1 MALKEV
7 DRKRLAMRAKRL
19 QRYNE
24 MLLELCEN
32 WKDFPDYRARKEKK
46 GGCWRSIRNK
56 CLKNFF
62 KI

>member
-7 DRKRLAMRAKRL
+7 DRKRLVMRAKRL

-24 MLLELCEN
+24 MLLDLCEN
-32 WKDFPDYRARKEKK
+32 WKDSPDYRPCKEER
-46 GGCWRSIRNK
+46 GGRWRSIRNK

>member
-1 MALKEV
+1 MVLKEV
-7 DRKRLAMRAKRL
+7 DRKRLVMRAKRL

-32 WKDFPDYRARKEKK
+32 WKDSSNYRPWEEER
-46 GGCWRSIRNK
+46 GSCWRNIRNK
-56 CLKNFF
+56 CLRNFF

>member
-1 MALKEV
+1 MALKEA
-7 DRKRLAMRAKRL
+7 DRKRLVMRAKRL

-32 WKDFPDYRARKEKK
+32 WEDSPDYRPWKEER
-46 GGCWRSIRNK
+46 GGCWRNFRNK